1 MKKPLAFLFGVLAS
15 LFFIRAKFPA
25 KQEDPELWKQYIISA
40 DSFKTPPGAREL
52 KSEGIFPPQNG
63 DDSIRRIGGAKH
75 FAQDPR
81 GRIFIPDW
89 RNDEVLVF
97 DDQGKFQ
104 FAFGQTGQGPGDF
117 INPSNLY
124 ISDTSVLVRD
134 ISTMRFQFFDL
145 NGKFKRGF
153 NAFKGYNS
161 FFLKGE
167 NIYAAPVLSRP
178 PENGIGLIEELDLE
192 GRVQLSFGAPLVVPK
207 YDFDM
212 LNSTR
217 IAPFEDGRGLYVA
230 FQFFPIIRA
239 YTLDGKLMNEI
250 RLKSGISDKIAPL
263 NAKMIERRYKGE
275 VVPYGFVINAINPER
290 EGIYIASAAQRR
302 LEIILLS
309 QKGEIIEYFYRN
321 LETPIGCNG
330 LLIRRIRGRRE
341 FVILRMDPESCV
353 EVLSPK

>member
-1 MKKPLAFLFGVLAS
+1 M
-15 LFFIRAKFPA
+15 
-25 KQEDPELWKQYIISA
+25 
-40 DSFKTPPGAREL
+40 FKTPQGAREL

-75 FAQDPR
+75 FAQDPL

-89 RNDEVLVF
+89 RSDEVLVF
-97 DDQGKFQ
+97 DDQGKFR

-161 FFLKGE
+161 FFIKNE
-167 NIYAAPVLSRP
+167 SIIAAPVLSRP
-178 PENGIGLIEELDLE
+178 PDSGAGLIEELDFE
-192 GRVQLSFGAPLVVPK
+192 GRVQKTFGTPLDVPK
-207 YDFDM
+207 YDYSL
-212 LNSTR
+212 LNSVR
-217 IAPFEDGRGLYVA
+217 IAPIDDFTFAVA
-230 FQFFPIIRA
+230 FQFFPILRL
-239 YTLDGKLMNEI
+239 YSFDGKF
-250 RLKSGISDKIAPL
+250 LKEYQLQSGISERIAPL
-263 NAKMIERRYKGE
+263 NTKMIKRRYKGE
-275 VVPYGFVINAINPER
+275 VVPYGFVINAIYPER

-302 LEIILLS
+302 LEIVLLNR
-309 QKGEIIEYFYRN
+309 QGEIIEYFYRD
-321 LETPIGCNG
+321 LETAIGCDG

-341 FVILRMDPESCV
+341 FVILRMYPESCV